1 VANTREGAYYGL
13 GHCHAQDRL
22 WQMQLRRLV
31 SHGRVS
37 TFAGEDG
44 VNLDIF
50 WSSLELSH
58 WASKI

>member
-1 VANTREGAYYGL
+1 
-13 GHCHAQDRL
+13 
-22 WQMQLRRLV
+22 MQLRRLV